1 MPKVD
6 LTITISVVIAICAII
21 SPVITTILNNH
32 HQLKLKKLEL
42 KAENEKTTYFYKRGI
57 YENYLK
63 YSGRCITLAT
73 RENLSEYGETYMLAL
88 IYFPENLQ
96 PELIKINESINVH
109 NWDEARAQL
118 NTLAPKIRSILKNM

>member
-32 HQLKLKKLEL
+32 HAYKMKKLDMEKEAE
-42 KAENEKTTYFYKRGI
+42 KASRFYKRGV

-63 YSGRCITLAT
+63 YTGRCVLYASGDAL
-73 RENLSEYGETYMLAL
+73 NQYGEAYALAL
-88 IYFPENLQ
+88 AYFPPEFERDLIAINNYLQNHSYKEATNLFNVLA
-96 PELIKINESINVH
+96 PELRK
-109 NWDEARAQL
+109 
-118 NTLAPKIRSILKNM
+118 TLQKL